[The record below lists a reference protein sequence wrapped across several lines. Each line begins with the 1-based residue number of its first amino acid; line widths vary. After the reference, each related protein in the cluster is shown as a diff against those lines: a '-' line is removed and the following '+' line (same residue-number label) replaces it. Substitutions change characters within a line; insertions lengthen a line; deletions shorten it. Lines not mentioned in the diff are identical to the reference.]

1 MATLVTVTRTNTTSK
16 VPIATKKVR
25 ARSKK
30 TTTPKAITTT
40 KRPKKTTKKRLTT
53 TTTKTKTT
61 LHTTTVPNPT
71 VPNPTVPNPTV
82 PNPTPTDLTTTFPTP
97 VSVTTFPTPITIPA
111 HGSFDGKMFEHDRY
125 PRVCREQVEL
135 LEPAAMFILEDG
147 ATLSNVIIGPNQAEG
162 VHCMGNCILNNV
174 WWIDVCEGRFM
185 PNAVLYLP
193 SASICGQFP
202 QLIPGASIDA
212 ATFKQSGGISYINGG
227 GAQHASDKVFQHNG
241 FGTLKI
247 KNFFANDF
255 GKLYRSCGNCVKNG
269 PDRHIV
275 MDNIY
280 ALNGTV
286 DFVGINQNYKDTA
299 VITNCKIPKKLTIC
313 DLFEGTNKNSAEAKL
328 INRCPQS
335 GDNLHCITKNIIN
348 DYP

>member
-111 HGSFDGKMFEHDRY
+111 HGSFDGKMFEYDRY

-193 SASICGQFP
+193 SASICAMVVSSANTWCFHRCCYFQTKRWYLLHQWWWCPARLRQGLP
-202 QLIPGASIDA
+202 
-212 ATFKQSGGISYINGG
+212 
-227 GAQHASDKVFQHNG
+227 AQWLRDSQD
-241 FGTLKI
+241 
-247 KNFFANDF
+247 
-255 GKLYRSCGNCVKNG
+255 
-269 PDRHIV
+269 
-275 MDNIY
+275 
-280 ALNGTV
+280 
-286 DFVGINQNYKDTA
+286 
-299 VITNCKIPKKLTIC
+299 
-313 DLFEGTNKNSAEAKL
+313 
-328 INRCPQS
+328 
-335 GDNLHCITKNIIN
+335 
-348 DYP
+348 